1 MQTLLTEI
9 IYFLS
14 DQDNL
19 VDPLDVKVQ
28 SPNRE
33 KQKLI
38 REQNIL
44 KQVYTSILNY
54 LISDLRWHY

>member
-54 LISDLRWHY
+54 LISDLM